1 MMATKA
7 HCAYCF
13 ESLAAS
19 LERRQP
25 LSLSQVETL
34 WKKYNEGL
42 EDGEEDDDD
51 DDDDDDAMDDPP
63 SDSHR
68 STAINRLLVPS
79 PATASSSSVP
89 SINSLSSAPSEVS
102 SKSSSRSSF
111 FSLGRKS
118 KAEEKLAPWKIEESP
133 LFVTWNTVH
142 GSSTRLR
149 GCIGTFEAR
158 ELGDGLRSYALT
170 SAFHDTRFDEKIA
183 LNELP
188 VLECGVTLLSN
199 FETASDPMAWEVGV
213 HGLRISFEDNNNRKR
228 VYGSTYLPDVAN
240 EQGWTKE
247 KTLISLMQKA
257 GWTGNKNEWRSVQ
270 NLKVVRYQGRQIKLR
285 YPEWKL
291 WREWVEQNGY

>member
-1 MMATKA
+1 MATKA

-34 WKKYNEGL
+34 WKKYNEGP

-51 DDDDDDAMDDPP
+51 DDDAMDDDSPN
-63 SDSHR
+63 DSHPAA
-68 STAINRLLVPS
+68 AINELLVSS

-89 SINSLSSAPSEVS
+89 STNSSSSAPSEVS

-118 KAEEKLAPWKIEESP
+118 KAEERQAPSKIEESP
-133 LFVTWNTVH
+133 LFVTWNTVY

-170 SAFHDTRFDEKIA
+170 SAFHDTRFEEKIA

-199 FETASDPMAWEVGV
+199 FETVPDPMAWEIGV
-213 HGLRISFEDNNNRKR
+213 HGLRISFKDNNSRKG
-228 VYGSTYLPDVAN
+228 VCGSTYLPDVAK
-240 EQGWTKE
+240 EQRWNKE
-247 KTLISLMQKA
+247 KTLTSLMQKA
-257 GWTGNKNEWRSVQ
+257 GWSGRAEQWRSVEF
-270 NLKVVRYQGRQIKLR
+270 LEVVRYQGRQIKLR
-285 YPEWKL
+285 YPEWKQ
-291 WREWVEQNGY
+291 WRDWVDANGEA